1 MFVAGLH
8 RSGTSLLH
16 RALRNHPKISGFQG
30 TGVPEDEGQH
40 LQSVFPPARAFGGP
54 GRFAFDA
61 RSHMDE
67 NHPLATAGN
76 ARKLWID
83 WRRYWDTTAS
93 YFVEKSPPNIVRT
106 RFLQAMF
113 PNSVFVIVLR
123 HPIAVSYALRKWC
136 PDSVDSLIEH
146 WLVSYER
153 FLADLPCLQRSF
165 VLRYEQFVA
174 DPQGVLDQI
183 LQFIGLE
190 SAPHGEQVDGSI
202 NQKYFE
208 LWRSDYPDA
217 SQQPGLAPRSAEQRR
232 TRRLGYD
239 LARLEKH
246 LPVDFLGPC
255 DRREIETERHTC
267 PSALKTFQ
275 QRKRHNAAELT
286 DGAIASF
293 NPRELRLAVR
303 S

>member
-1 MFVAGLH
+1 MTERKTFVFVAGLH

-217 SQQPGLAPRSAEQRR
+217 SQQPGLAPRSCATKAYSPSGLRPGPTGETSSGRFPR
-232 TRRLGYD
+232 TVRSSRNRNGT
-239 LARLEKH
+239 AH
-246 LPVDFLGPC
+246 LPVSSQNVPA
-255 DRREIETERHTC
+255 TKK
-267 PSALKTFQ
+267 A
-275 QRKRHNAAELT
+275 QRCRT
-286 DGAIASF
+286 DGWGDCFLQST
-293 NPRELRLAVR
+293 
-303 S
+303 